1 MINYLQVENLT
12 KSYGDLV
19 LFDNI
24 SFTIGEGQ
32 RIALIGRNGSG
43 KTTLL
48 NILAGKDTAD
58 SGTITP
64 RRDLRIAYLEQN
76 PEYAADLT
84 VLEACFRSDNPAL
97 RAIAAYE
104 QAVADPAQDG
114 LQEAMSRMDALAAWD
129 YEQRAKEILSRL
141 KINDFDKKIG
151 QLSGGQLKRV
161 ALAAVLISEAD
172 LLILDEPTNHLDTD
186 MTEWLEEYLTRNKAA
201 LLMVTHDRYFLD
213 RVCSDILEVDQRSIS
228 LYKGNYAYYVEKK
241 QERAEAAE
249 ARRESDLNLYRR
261 ELEWMRRQPQARATK
276 ARARIDSFHELET
289 RLRSTRTQASLKL
302 DVQATR
308 IGTKIFE
315 AKELCKRFGDLVIL
329 DRFNYN
335 FARYDKLGIVG
346 DNGCGKSTFLKLLT
360 GIIQPDSGTI
370 EVGESV
376 RFGYYSQQGLD
387 FDEGKRVID
396 IVTDIAHEIHLGDG
410 RRMSASQFL
419 QYFLFPPEVQ
429 YSYVARL
436 SGGERKRLY
445 LCTILMQSP
454 NFLILDEPTA
464 VLTPQETE
472 KLFSVIRNMKADGK
486 AVIIITHKLHE
497 VLSISDRVAI
507 LRKGTYV
514 GDIATRDADE
524 AKLTEMMVG
533 EKVEL
538 NIDRPEPVDP
548 VKRLDIQHLTVHS
561 AEGIT
566 VLDDASFPVY
576 GGEILGIAGISGN
589 GQKELLEA
597 IAGLQPTESGASIE
611 YYAPEASAPVQLIGK
626 SPKAIRE
633 AGIHLSFVPEDRL
646 GMGLVG
652 SMGMTD
658 NMMLKSYGKGHSPI
672 VDRKAPHDLAET
684 IKKELGVVTP
694 DLNTPVSRLS
704 GGNVQKVLVGRELAA
719 DPIVLMTAYAVR
731 GLDIN
736 TSYTIYHLLNEQK
749 KRGVAVIYVGEDLDV
764 LLELCDRIVVLCGGK
779 VNGILDGRKT
789 TKEEVGLR
797 MTNLVKEEQA

>member
-213 RVCSDILEVDQRSIS
+213 RVCSDILEVDQRSVC

-276 ARARIDSFHELET
+276 ARARIDSFHELDA
-289 RLRSTRTQASLKL
+289 RLKSTRTQASLKL

-376 RFGYYSQQGLD
+376 CRN
-387 FDEGKRVID
+387 GKGQLVFFPLFCFRKAFHVLLVRQLGKTEDLGPICLIIGGFNRGHTLTGRPHDCTERVDLKARI
-396 IVTDIAHEIHLGDG
+396 IFVERVEAHNF
-410 RRMSASQFL
+410 S
-419 QYFLFPPEVQ
+419 PEVFFQ
-429 YSYVARL
+429 V
-436 SGGERKRLY
+436 
-445 LCTILMQSP
+445 
-454 NFLILDEPTA
+454 
-464 VLTPQETE
+464 
-472 KLFSVIRNMKADGK
+472 
-486 AVIIITHKLHE
+486 
-497 VLSISDRVAI
+497 
-507 LRKGTYV
+507 
-514 GDIATRDADE
+514 
-524 AKLTEMMVG
+524 
-533 EKVEL
+533 
-538 NIDRPEPVDP
+538 
-548 VKRLDIQHLTVHS
+548 
-561 AEGIT
+561 
-566 VLDDASFPVY
+566 
-576 GGEILGIAGISGN
+576 
-589 GQKELLEA
+589 
-597 IAGLQPTESGASIE
+597 
-611 YYAPEASAPVQLIGK
+611 
-626 SPKAIRE
+626 
-633 AGIHLSFVPEDRL
+633 
-646 GMGLVG
+646 
-652 SMGMTD
+652 
-658 NMMLKSYGKGHSPI
+658 MMLP
-672 VDRKAPHDLAET
+672 
-684 IKKELGVVTP
+684 
-694 DLNTPVSRLS
+694 
-704 GGNVQKVLVGRELAA
+704 
-719 DPIVLMTAYAVR
+719 
-731 GLDIN
+731 
-736 TSYTIYHLLNEQK
+736 
-749 KRGVAVIYVGEDLDV
+749 
-764 LLELCDRIVVLCGGK
+764 
-779 VNGILDGRKT
+779 
-789 TKEEVGLR
+789 
-797 MTNLVKEEQA
+797 

>member
-276 ARARIDSFHELET
+276 ARSRIDAFRDLESRLKTT
-289 RLRSTRTQASLKL
+289 RRSGEVRL
-302 DVQATR
+302 DVGASR

-315 AKELCKRFGDLVIL
+315 ARDVSKRFGDVVIL

-335 FARYDKLGIVG
+335 FTRYEKLGIVG
-346 DNGCGKSTFLKLLT
+346 DNGCGKSTLLKLLT
-360 GIIQPDSGTI
+360 GIERPDSGVI
-370 EVGESV
+370 DIGETV
-376 RFGYYSQQGLD
+376 RFGYYSQQGLE
-387 FDEGKRVID
+387 FDDSMRVID
-396 IVTDIAHEIHLGDG
+396 VVTAIAEQVELGDG
-410 RRMSASQFL
+410 RRMSASQLL
-419 QYFLFPPEVQ
+419 QHFLFTPETQ
-429 YSYVARL
+429 
-436 SGGERKRLY
+436 
-445 LCTILMQSP
+445 
-454 NFLILDEPTA
+454 
-464 VLTPQETE
+464 
-472 KLFSVIRNMKADGK
+472 
-486 AVIIITHKLHE
+486 
-497 VLSISDRVAI
+497 
-507 LRKGTYV
+507 
-514 GDIATRDADE
+514 
-524 AKLTEMMVG
+524 
-533 EKVEL
+533 
-538 NIDRPEPVDP
+538 
-548 VKRLDIQHLTVHS
+548 
-561 AEGIT
+561 
-566 VLDDASFPVY
+566 
-576 GGEILGIAGISGN
+576 
-589 GQKELLEA
+589 
-597 IAGLQPTESGASIE
+597 
-611 YYAPEASAPVQLIGK
+611 
-626 SPKAIRE
+626 
-633 AGIHLSFVPEDRL
+633 
-646 GMGLVG
+646 
-652 SMGMTD
+652 
-658 NMMLKSYGKGHSPI
+658 
-672 VDRKAPHDLAET
+672 
-684 IKKELGVVTP
+684 
-694 DLNTPVSRLS
+694 
-704 GGNVQKVLVGRELAA
+704 
-719 DPIVLMTAYAVR
+719 
-731 GLDIN
+731 
-736 TSYTIYHLLNEQK
+736 
-749 KRGVAVIYVGEDLDV
+749 
-764 LLELCDRIVVLCGGK
+764 
-779 VNGILDGRKT
+779 
-789 TKEEVGLR
+789 
-797 MTNLVKEEQA
+797 